1 MKKIYSFCFLLWFI
15 PCTLFAQGPAI
26 TLSNDT
32 LNFGTVIVNSY
43 ESESFDLYNNGQE
56 NVTVSFGN
64 ISGTGSSFVL
74 WYSGSSWQLGAGSSL
89 NFSVTYHPTSVGI
102 LNAVA
107 TIYTPDTNYTMHFI
121 GNVVAETYSI
131 SGILRYANTSNTLLN
146 NITVNLMN
154 SSATI
159 VATTATS
166 MSGNYSFGM
175 VANGDYTLQVIS
187 PKPWGGV
194 SAADV
199 LAYRKHIANITP
211 LSGIFLASGD
221 VNASG
226 SLTAS
231 DVLLISKRIA
241 MVTNS
246 FPAGDWLYDCA
257 PITVNGG
264 GVVEDFNGLVY
275 GDANGSYTPPAK

>member
-1 MKKIYSFCFLLWFI
+1 MKKIYSFCFLLWLM

-32 LNFGTVIVNSY
+32 INYGTVIVNTLTDGGFS
-43 ESESFDLYNNGQE
+43 LYNYGTE
-56 NVTVSFGN
+56 GVTISFGE
-64 ISGTGSSFVL
+64 ISGPGSNGVLWASFYQLYIANGSSVFVNV
-74 WYSGSSWQLGAGSSL
+74 SW
-89 NFSVTYHPTSVGI
+89 HPMSVGI

-121 GNVVAETYSI
+121 GNAVAETYSI
-131 SGILRYANTSNTLLN
+131 SGTLRYANTSNTPLN

-154 SSATI
+154 SNATI

-257 PITVNGG
+257 PVTVNGSS
-264 GVVEDFNGLVY
+264 VVEDFNGLVY
-275 GDANGSYTPPAK
+275 GDANGSCTPPAR

>member
-1 MKKIYSFCFLLWFI
+1 MKIIYSFCFLLWLM

-32 LNFGTVIVNSY
+32 LNFGTVIVNSD
-43 ESESFDLYNNGQE
+43 ESESFNLYNNGQE

-64 ISGTGSSFVL
+64 ISGAGSSFVL
-74 WYSGSSWQLGAGSSL
+74 WYSGSSWQLGAGSSS

-107 TIYTPDTNYTMHFI
+107 TIYTPDTNYTIHFI
-121 GNVVAETYSI
+121 GNAVAEAYAIFGT
-131 SGILRYANTSNTLLN
+131 LRYANASNTPLN
-146 NITVNLMN
+146 NVTVNLIN
-154 SSATI
+154 SNATV

>member
-32 LNFGTVIVNSY
+32 LNFGTVIINSD

-56 NVTVSFGN
+56 NVAVSFGN
-64 ISGTGSSFVL
+64 ISGSGSSFVL
-74 WYSGSSWQLGAGSSL
+74 WYSGSSWELGAGSSL

-107 TIYTPDTNYTMHFI
+107 TIHTPDTNYTMHFI
-121 GNVVAETYSI
+121 GNAVAETYAI
-131 SGILRYANTSNTLLN
+131 FGTLRYANASNTPLN
-146 NITVNLMN
+146 NVTVNLMN
-154 SSATI
+154 SSATV

-194 SAADV
+194 SATDV

-231 DVLLISKRIA
+231 DVLLIGKRIA
-241 MVTNS
+241 MVTTS
-246 FPAGDWLYDCA
+246 FPAGDWLYDCV
-257 PITVNGG
+257 PVTVNGSS
-264 GVVEDFNGLVY
+264 VVEDFNGLIY
-275 GDANGSYTPPAK
+275 GDANGSYTPPAR